1 MACLYSTGAQT
12 SPIVRLPYGFV
23 YLVSIIDWYSRK
35 ILSWWLSNTM
45 GAGFCVDCLEDAIR
59 AYGMPESFNSDQG
72 SQLTSD
78 VFYWN
83 ID

>member
-1 MACLYSTGAQT
+1 
-12 SPIVRLPYGFV
+12 
-23 YLVSIIDWYSRK
+23 
-35 ILSWWLSNTM
+35 M